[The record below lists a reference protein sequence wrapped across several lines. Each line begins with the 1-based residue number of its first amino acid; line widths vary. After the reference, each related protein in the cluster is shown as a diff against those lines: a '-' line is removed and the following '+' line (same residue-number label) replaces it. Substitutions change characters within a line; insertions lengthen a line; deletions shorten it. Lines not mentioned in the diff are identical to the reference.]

1 MRRGGMS
8 KAPLVM
14 IGALVMFLVYM
25 QYNTGTNGTPRSTL
39 SSPLLM
45 IHARTDRHCGL
56 VSRGG

>member
-25 QYNTGTNGTPRSTL
+25 QYYTGTNGTPR

>member
-25 QYNTGTNGTPRSTL
+25 QYNTGTNGTPRS
-39 SSPLLM
+39 SPLLM